1 MGAAGIAVLVVQ
13 GIVFAL
19 WALAM
24 FHTLFRLLR
33 GAPHDPLDLRGG
45 PGAILGRSFRNFAR
59 LFADPGFAPDRRRLA
74 VLTPLLF
81 LTILAGA
88 LTLRPT

>member
-1 MGAAGIAVLVVQ
+1 MGAAAIAVLVVQ

-24 FHTLFRLLR
+24 FSTLFRLLR
-33 GAPHDPLDLRGG
+33 SAPYNPLDLRGG
-45 PGAILGRSFRNFAR
+45 PGAVLGRMLRNYAR
-59 LFADPGFAPDRRRLA
+59 LFHDPDFAPDRRRLL